1 VHEER
6 RQAVKVLFRI
16 VLAIA
21 FVNFAPAFAQVP
33 KKQAPKAQAAE
44 EVGSPELKKEFDV
57 FIARFRAALK
67 ANDASAV
74 TGMTKFPFGASPSV
88 DAAQFRAKTYR
99 SLFNAKIRACI
110 QRKKGVYSRDDY
122 KNESYF
128 IFCDDDI
135 YVFTK
140 TPEGFLFDSVGVN
153 D

>member
-1 VHEER
+1 MK
-6 RQAVKVLFRI
+6 ALLRI
-16 VLAIA
+16 VFAIA
-21 FVNFAPAFAQVP
+21 LVNSAPVFAQTP
-33 KKQAPKAQAAE
+33 KTQAPDTDVA
-44 EVGSPELKKEFDV
+44 SPALQKEFDV

-74 TGMTKFPFGASPSV
+74 AEMTKFPFGADPSV

-99 SLFNAKIRACI
+99 SIFNAKIRTCI
-110 QRKKGVYSRDDY
+110 QRGKGVYSRDDY

-135 YVFTK
+135 FVFTK
-140 TPEGFLFDSVGVN
+140 TPAGVLFTEVGVN